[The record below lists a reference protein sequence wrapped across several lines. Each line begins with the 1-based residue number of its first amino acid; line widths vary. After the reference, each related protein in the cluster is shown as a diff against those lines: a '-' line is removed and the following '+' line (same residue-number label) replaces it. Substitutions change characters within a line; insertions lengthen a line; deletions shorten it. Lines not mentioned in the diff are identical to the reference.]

1 MVKFRGKRK
10 DNGEVAFGS
19 LVFDAINNPRIA
31 VIDYSGDGL
40 DFHKVIPETVGM
52 FTTLL
57 DKNGKEIYGSIP
69 INGEMSKGGD
79 EIRVYEKV
87 GEEIKG
93 WTNEV
98 CFKQGCFSLVDRDC
112 CEVCKNGF
120 GITMNLDEAFH
131 YGDVEIVAPIY
142 EKGEKK

>member
-1 MVKFRGKRK
+1 MKYRGKRI
-10 DNGEVAFGS
+10 DNGEWVYGCYC
-19 LVFDAINNPRIA
+19 NNTQEHWIFVPEED
-31 VIDYSGDGL
+31 DYTL
-40 DFHKVIPETVGM
+40 VIPASVGM
-52 FTTLL
+52 FTGLT
-57 DKNGKEIYGSIP
+57 DKNGKEIYGSVP

-87 GEEIKG
+87 GEEIKD

-98 CFKQGCFSLVDRDC
+98 CFKRGCFSLVNRDC

-131 YGDVEIVAPIY
+131 YGDVEVLSPIY
-142 EKGEKK
+142 EKGEKG